1 MVNIFLQILAG
12 AIAYQFF
19 GMTGVFIVITE
30 QALMLSVITL
40 CLDNRRQ

>member
-12 AIAYQFF
+12 AIAYQLF

-30 QALMLSVITL
+30 QALTLSVITVY
-40 CLDNRRQ
+40 LDNRRQ